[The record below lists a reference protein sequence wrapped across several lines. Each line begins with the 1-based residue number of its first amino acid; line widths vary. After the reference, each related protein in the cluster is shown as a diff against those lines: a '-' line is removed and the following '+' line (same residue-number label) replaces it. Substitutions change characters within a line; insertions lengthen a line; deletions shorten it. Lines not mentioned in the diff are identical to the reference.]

1 MVTTTVF
8 RSNKTQAVRLPKA
21 VEFPDGVSLVSVRQ
35 EGAVRIIEPAGTSW
49 QQWFDRTT
57 HVDDDFLT
65 DRAQG
70 TAEDRPSW

>member
-8 RSNKTQAVRLPKA
+8 HSNKTQAVRLPKA
-21 VEFPDGVSLVSVRQ
+21 VEFPDDVRQ
-35 EGAVRIIEPAGTSW
+35 VRIRREGAARIIEPAGASW

-57 HVDDDFLT
+57 HVDGDFLA

-70 TAEDRPSW
+70 VAEERQPW